1 MDKGKIKAFH
11 YSSTQRKYLYDFR
24 KKNQYTMLQVSEMIE
39 MSRNY
44 YEMIENGRK
53 GQRLSLKT
61 AYKFA
66 TLLSIEL
73 QDLYNLEEK
82 YLEDQLHD

>member
-1 MDKGKIKAFH
+1 MDKEKIKAFH
-11 YSSTQRKYLYDFR
+11 PSSTQRKYLYDFR

-82 YLEDQLHD
+82 YLEDQLND